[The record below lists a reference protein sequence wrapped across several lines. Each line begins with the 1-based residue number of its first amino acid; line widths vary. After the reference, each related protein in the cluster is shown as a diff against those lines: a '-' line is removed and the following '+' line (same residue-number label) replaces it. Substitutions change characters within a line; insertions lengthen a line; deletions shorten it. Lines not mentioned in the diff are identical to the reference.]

1 MMLETGSVSK
11 VHFHWHPWLAHP
23 LELRN
28 EGDAVLS
35 LTQKE
40 DSRIYVARQTG

>member
-1 MMLETGSVSK
+1 MMLETGSVNAG
-11 VHFHWHPWLAHP
+11 HLHWHPWLAHP

-35 LTQKE
+35 LTRKE
-40 DSRIYVARQTG
+40 DSRIYVTRRPG